1 MPSSNRICFD
11 AVAASRAK
19 KLNCCGFETCG
30 DCATLWFE
38 HERACPGCRA
48 EASLQKNVEDYS
60 RGVRTGAAGDE
71 VRAVDGDDDDKSASG
86 NGDGAFVGGVRVVS
100 PSSPP
105 PEPTRVRQT
114 DELEKESET
123 ASGFAL
129 PGSRR
134 KGEET
139 VGVEC

>member
-86 NGDGAFVGGVRVVS
+86 NGDESVRRRRSRRVALV
-100 PSSPP
+100 SSPGADASA
-105 PEPTRVRQT
+105 T
-114 DELEKESET
+114 D
-123 ASGFAL
+123 
-129 PGSRR
+129 RR
-134 KGEET
+134 N
-139 VGVEC
+139 